1 MEELPLG
8 IIFGVVGA
16 GVAVISIAFAKHH
29 MKKMNTAWQAAARML
44 GFSFETGNMR
54 SGPRMA
60 GTIEDLRADAYSYT
74 KGSGKSSNR
83 YTRFTVEFPP
93 LGVGLQLSRQ
103 AGIGQFLKILGTQDI
118 VIGDPPFDEA
128 FIVKTTNPQAARVLL
143 TPGRTMAL
151 NQILAVHPEVVV
163 RDDRIVIDRRSNV
176 SDPDVIVS
184 TLRRLASVA
193 NVLTDAGA
201 SAEMT
206 SLIERRIEGV
216 MPSDYELDTELPSG
230 IDARISTGEALAAAG
245 IDGIARKIFEALGAE
260 LPADPTV
267 TGWSEQV
274 GREIPR
280 VAPLIAPPVEVPVE
294 TPGPMIEDPS
304 EEMSQPIEPPTPAPP
319 IETEERSADHGD
331 SDAIN
336 IATDLFGENRLSFE
350 TAAVFDERY
359 AGRLVGWSG
368 KLRQARIVDHYR
380 VLGDG
385 PFTKAV
391 IDVAQ
396 IENDLFGNTVVTAI
410 VALPEASIDSIDVG
424 ETIAFSGEL
433 VGIDALVRNLF
444 VGGATLSSGQLAA
457 DS

>member
-1 MEELPLG
+1 MEDLPLG
-8 IIFGVVGA
+8 IMFGVMGA
-16 GVAVISIAFAKHH
+16 VIAVISIAFAKHH
-29 MKKMNTAWQAAARML
+29 MKQMNVAWQAASEML

-60 GTIEDLRADAYSYT
+60 GTIEDHPADAYSYT
-74 KGSGKSSNR
+74 KSSGKSSNR

-93 LGVGLQLSRQ
+93 LGVGLQLFRQ
-103 AGIGQFLKILGTQDI
+103 AGIGQFLKIIGTQDI
-118 VIGDPPFDEA
+118 VIGDPSFDEA
-128 FIVKTTNPQAARVLL
+128 FIVKATDPQAARALL

-163 RDDRIVIDRRSNV
+163 KDDRIVIDRHGNV
-176 SDPDVIVS
+176 ADPDVIIS

-201 SAEMT
+201 SAELT
-206 SLIERRIEGV
+206 SLIERRIQGV
-216 MPSDYELDTELPSG
+216 TPSAYEPDTELPTG

-245 IDGIARKIFEALGAE
+245 IDNIARKIFEALGAE

-267 TGWSEQV
+267 AGWSKQV
-274 GREIPR
+274 GREVQR
-280 VAPLIAPPVEVPVE
+280 AAPPIEAPVE
-294 TPGPMIEDPS
+294 APEPMVAESS
-304 EEMSQPIEPPTPAPP
+304 EETSQPIEPPVPVPQV
-319 IETEERSADHGD
+319 ESAEDNGD
-331 SDAIN
+331 DGVNDAID

-350 TAAVFDERY
+350 TAALFDERY
-359 AGRLVGWSG
+359 TGQRVVWSG
-368 KLRQARIVDHYR
+368 KLRQATIVDHYR

-396 IENDLFGNTVVTAI
+396 IENDLFGNTVVTAV
-410 VALPEASIDSIDVG
+410 VALPEDSIDSIAVG
-424 ETIAFSGEL
+424 DTITFSGEL

-444 VGGATLSSGQLAA
+444 VGGAILSS
-457 DS
+457 

>member
-1 MEELPLG
+1 MEDLPLG
-8 IIFGVVGA
+8 IIFGVFGA
-16 GVAVISIAFAKHH
+16 VVAAISIAFAKHH
-29 MKKMNTAWQAAARML
+29 MKQMNTAWQAAAGML
-44 GFSFETGNMR
+44 GFSFETGNLR

-60 GTIEDLRADAYSYT
+60 GIIEDLRADAYSYT
-74 KGSGKSSNR
+74 KSSGKSSNR

-93 LGVGLQLSRQ
+93 LGVGLQLFRQ
-103 AGIGQFLKILGTQDI
+103 AGFGQFLKILGTQDI
-118 VIGDPPFDEA
+118 VIGEPTFDES
-128 FIVKTTNPQAARVLL
+128 FIVKATDPQAARVLL

-163 RDDRIVIDRRSNV
+163 KDDRILIDRRGNV
-176 SDPDVIVS
+176 SDPDIIVS

-201 SAEMT
+201 SAELT

-216 MPSDYELDTELPSG
+216 MPSDYEPDTELPTG

-267 TGWSEQV
+267 TGWSEQI
-274 GREIPR
+274 GREAQR
-280 VAPLIAPPVEVPVE
+280 VAPPIEVPVE
-294 TPGPMIEDPS
+294 MPVETSEPTIEDLS
-304 EEMSQPIEPPTPAPP
+304 DVVGQSIDPPTPVPP
-319 IETEERSADHGD
+319 IETGETGTDHGD
-331 SDAIN
+331 SDAID

-350 TAAVFDERY
+350 TAALFDERY
-359 AGRLVGWSG
+359 AGRRVVWSG
-368 KLRQARIVDHYR
+368 KLRQATTVDHYR

-410 VALPEASIDSIDVG
+410 VALPEDSIDSITVG
-424 ETIAFSGEL
+424 DTLAFSGEL

-444 VGGATLSSGQLAA
+444 VGGATLSS
-457 DS
+457 

>member
-1 MEELPLG
+1 
-8 IIFGVVGA
+8 
-16 GVAVISIAFAKHH
+16 
-29 MKKMNTAWQAAARML
+29 
-44 GFSFETGNMR
+44 
-54 SGPRMA
+54 MA

-74 KGSGKSSNR
+74 KSSGKSSNR

-93 LGVGLQLSRQ
+93 LGMGLQLFRQ

-118 VIGDPPFDEA
+118 VIGDPTFDES
-128 FIVKTTNPQAARVLL
+128 FIVKASDPQAARVLL

-163 RDDRIVIDRRSNV
+163 KDDRILIDRRGNV

-201 SAEMT
+201 SAELT
-206 SLIERRIEGV
+206 SLIERRIDGV
-216 MPSDYELDTELPSG
+216 MPSDYEPDAELPTG

-267 TGWSEQV
+267 TGWSEQI
-274 GREIPR
+274 GREAQR
-280 VAPLIAPPVEVPVE
+280 VAPPIEVPVE
-294 TPGPMIEDPS
+294 EPEPMIEDSPEQITQS
-304 EEMSQPIEPPTPAPP
+304 IEPPTPGPP
-319 IETEERSADHGD
+319 TEIAERRTGHSD
-331 SDAIN
+331 SDAVD

-350 TAAVFDERY
+350 TAALFDERY
-359 AGRLVGWSG
+359 AGRRVAWSG
-368 KLRQARIVDHYR
+368 KLRQATIVDHYR

-410 VALPEASIDSIDVG
+410 VAFPEASIDTIAIG

-444 VGGATLSSGQLAA
+444 VGGATLSS
-457 DS
+457 